1 MMNPFDQLILIVDDH
16 EENLLIAS
24 EILRGEG
31 YQTATVHSGEEA
43 LEFCKARPQ
52 AQKPLPNLILSDVMM
67 PMMDGFTFCKVLK
80 ENPATENIP
89 VIFITA
95 IADVR
100 SMTKGFDAGG
110 VDYITKPFHAQ
121 EMCSRVHVHL
131 SLADMRNEL
140 AFNNEQLIQLNEEK
154 NNLLSIAA
162 HDLKN
167 PIASIMTASVI
178 IKKHFAKMT
187 ADNIL
192 KNVGAIY
199 DTARRMTDIIGNLL
213 DINKIESG
221 EIMPNIMCIDVNE
234 TLAKVIQ
241 EYDDRA
247 KEKLIRL
254 EMTRPEG
261 TFAIDAD
268 TVMLRQIFDN
278 LISNAVKFSPPE
290 QSVHVVLERVQRK
303 QLRNST
309 TDTDDEN
316 NDEMVQI
323 SIQNQTS
330 FLSEQEKQKLFS
342 KFGKLSNRPTGGESS
357 TGLGLF
363 IVKRLVE
370 AMQGTVWHET
380 AENISSNAASGTA
393 TALRFIVQFPRSR
406 K

>member
-1 MMNPFDQLILIVDDH
+1 MMNPFDQFILIVDDH

-43 LEFCKARPQ
+43 LELCEQRMTQ
-52 AQKPLPNLILSDVMM
+52 NRPLPNLILTDVMM
-67 PMMDGFTFCKVLK
+67 PMMDGFTLCRVLK
-80 ENPATENIP
+80 ENPATELIP

-140 AFNNEQLIQLNEEK
+140 AQSNAQLIALNEDK

-187 ADNIL
+187 SESIL
-192 KNVGAIY
+192 NNVSAIF
-199 DTARRMTDIIGNLL
+199 DTARRMTEIIGNLL

-221 EIMPNIMCIDVNE
+221 EIMPNITRVDVNDI
-234 TLAKVIQ
+234 LGKVIVEYQ
-241 EYDDRA
+241 ERA
-247 KEKLIRL
+247 KEKLLSFDIV
-254 EMTRPEG
+254 RPE
-261 TFAIDAD
+261 TSVVSDAD
-268 TVMLRQIFDN
+268 AVMMRQVLDN
-278 LISNAVKFSPPE
+278 LVSNAVKFSPPE
-290 QSVHVVLERVQRK
+290 RRIRICLEQNTGVVKIMVE
-303 QLRNST
+303 NH
-309 TDTDDEN
+309 TD
-316 NDEMVQI
+316 
-323 SIQNQTS
+323 SI
-330 FLSEQEKQKLFS
+330 SEQEKQKLFS

-363 IVKRLVE
+363 IVKRLID
-370 AMQGTVWHET
+370 AMQGRVWCET
-380 AENISSNAASGTA
+380 FPLSDNSEKESRKEMV
-393 TALRFIVQFPRSR
+393 LRFIIEFRASI
-406 K
+406 

>member
-1 MMNPFDQLILIVDDH
+1 MNPFDQLILIVDDH

-31 YQTATVHSGEEA
+31 YQCAMVNSGEEA
-43 LEFCKARPQ
+43 LEFCKSCITEHRPM
-52 AQKPLPNLILSDVMM
+52 PNLILTDVMM
-67 PMMDGFTFCKVLK
+67 PIIDGFTLCTMLK
-80 ENPATENIP
+80 ENQQTEHIP

-100 SMTKGFDAGG
+100 SMTKGFDVGG

-131 SLADMRNEL
+131 SLADMRNVL
-140 AFNNEQLIQLNEEK
+140 TQKNEQLIQLNEEK

-187 ADNIL
+187 ADSIL
-192 KNVGAIY
+192 NNVGAIF
-199 DTARRMTDIIGNLL
+199 DTARRMTEIIGNLL

-221 EIMPNIMCIDVNE
+221 EIMPNIATMDVNNILE
-234 TLAKVIQ
+234 KVVLEYQ
-241 EYDDRA
+241 ERA
-247 KEKLIRL
+247 KEKSILL
-254 EMTRPEG
+254 KAVYPE
-261 TFAIDAD
+261 TPVKIEAD
-268 TVMLRQIFDN
+268 VVMLRQILDN
-278 LISNAVKFSPPE
+278 LVSNAVKFSPPE
-290 QSVHVVLERVQRK
+290 QQVFILFETFSAQEEEPAFMRL
-303 QLRNST
+303 
-309 TDTDDEN
+309 
-316 NDEMVQI
+316 
-323 SIQNQTS
+323 SIENQTS
-330 FLSEQEKQKLFS
+330 YISEEEKQKLFS

-370 AMQGTVWHET
+370 AMQGKVWCET
-380 AENISSNAASGTA
+380 EDIAISSGKRIL
-393 TALRFIVQFPRSR
+393 LRFLLEFSIVS
-406 K
+406 

>member
-43 LEFCKARPQ
+43 LTFCRVRTQ

-67 PMMDGFTFCKVLK
+67 PLMDGFTLCKVLK
-80 ENPATENIP
+80 EHPTTENIP

-140 AFNNEQLIQLNEEK
+140 ALNNEQLIQLNEEK

-187 ADNIL
+187 PDNIL
-192 KNVGAIY
+192 KNVAAIY

-221 EIMPNIMCIDVNE
+221 EIVPNIISLDVNGV
-234 TLAKVIQ
+234 LAKVIQ

-247 KEKLIRL
+247 KEKLIRFETIL
-254 EMTRPEG
+254 PNEMVL
-261 TFAIDAD
+261 IDAD
-268 TVMLRQIFDN
+268 AVILRQIFDN
-278 LISNAVKFSPPE
+278 LISNAVKFSPPDHAVRVALKRIQSE
-290 QSVHVVLERVQRK
+290 QP
-303 QLRNST
+303 T
-309 TDTDDEN
+309 TETKTEA
-316 NDEMVQI
+316 VQI

-370 AMQGTVWHET
+370 AMQGKVWYETVEHSVDVVSV
-380 AENISSNAASGTA
+380 ADGTA
-393 TALRFIVQFPRSR
+393 TTLCFTVQFPC
-406 K
+406 KNA

>member
-1 MMNPFDQLILIVDDH
+1 MMNPFDQFILVVDDH

-31 YQTATVHSGEEA
+31 YQSAMVHSGEEA
-43 LEFCKARPQ
+43 LDFCRRRQ
-52 AQKPLPNLILSDVMM
+52 AEQRPLPNLILSDVMM
-67 PMMDGFTFCKVLK
+67 PMMDGFTLCRLLK
-80 ENPATENIP
+80 EDPTTEHIP

-100 SMTKGFDAGG
+100 SMTKGFDVGG

-140 AFNNEQLIQLNEEK
+140 AQSNEKLIALNEEK

-187 ADNIL
+187 PDSIL
-192 KNVGAIY
+192 NNVGAIF
-199 DTARRMTDIIGNLL
+199 DTARRMTEIIGNLL

-221 EIMPNIMCIDVNE
+221 EIIPQIASVDANDILEKVVEEYRERSDEKSLTLDVVRPSG
-234 TLAKVIQ
+234 KVMI
-241 EYDDRA
+241 EA
-247 KEKLIRL
+247 
-254 EMTRPEG
+254 
-261 TFAIDAD
+261 DA
-268 TVMLRQIFDN
+268 VMLRQVLDN
-278 LISNAVKFSPPE
+278 LVSNAVKFSPHR
-290 QSVHVVLERVQRK
+290 SKVSIALT
-303 QLRNST
+303 ST
-309 TDTDDEN
+309 TTTAPVLAGSMPDMAN
-316 NDEMVQI
+316 IFVQ
-323 SIQNQTS
+323 NHTS
-330 FLSEQEKQKLFS
+330 RISEQEKQKLFS

-363 IVKRLVE
+363 IVKRLVD
-370 AMQGTVWHET
+370 AMQGKVWCET
-380 AENISSNAASGTA
+380 EDVSIGVGSSAEKQTL
-393 TALRFIVQFPRSR
+393 LRFGLAFPLREA
-406 K
+406 